1 LTIEFTNVKS
11 FERSLND
18 FVEKTKAA
26 PGEVATRI
34 AFQAFG
40 AKIAGPFGLT
50 TFAGVVDRT
59 PVDTGWARGSW
70 NIAEGAP
77 DLSIPP
83 KPEKGTILAAPR
95 ASPPLNPPEFPVWWV
110 TNNLKYIGE
119 LEAGRSKQMDKGFM
133 VQRTLVALEAEI
145 NQTLRNLDL

>member
-1 LTIEFTNVKS
+1 MKIEFTNIKS
-11 FERSLND
+11 FERSLNE
-18 FVEKTKAA
+18 FVKKTKAA
-26 PGEVATRI
+26 PGLVATRV
-34 AFQAFG
+34 AHQAFG
-40 AKIAGPFGLT
+40 TNEFD
-50 TFAGVVDRT
+50 GVVNRT

-83 KPEKGTILAAPR
+83 KPAKGTILAAPR